1 MAGYQNLQSSQAD
14 VERDFS
20 FSEIE
25 RVTTFCGS
33 LLLNFTLY
41 PSKERQS
48 LVAVGDIERLSK
60 QKGSL
65 HMDFTFMTRKFSFL
79 CLTEKVEYSFL
90 KADELVEGQRGFT
103 WCISLSERKD
113 HHAIDFILTTI
124 KTQVLMA
131 TGDDFSPSRIVIDFD
146 QGTFPLSLS
155 KYSPKIKLASVLAIE
170 EVLPKTEI
178 EYCYVHLYR
187 AVKDKAME
195 LFQGIDLEN

>member
-1 MAGYQNLQSSQAD
+1 
-14 VERDFS
+14 
-20 FSEIE
+20 
-25 RVTTFCGS
+25 
-33 LLLNFTLY
+33 
-41 PSKERQS
+41 
-48 LVAVGDIERLSK
+48 
-60 QKGSL
+60 
-65 HMDFTFMTRKFSFL
+65 MTRKFSFL

-195 LFQGIDLEN
+195 LFQGIDLENCTSRDFVEAVVMIEFRDFWLSTTSLLDLDHNLQVNSNLTKYFQN